1 MVEITLRSKGNNS
14 NKTYMIKDGIQAYL
28 NNLIHLSK
36 ELDSSLLVNKK
47 SRDTWTNNIRWTN
60 LRCLKTRDPIKEL
73 IRLLSEK

>member
-47 SRDTWTNNIRWTN
+47 SRDT
-60 LRCLKTRDPIKEL
+60 
-73 IRLLSEK
+73 